1 MAKIKKEKEA
11 KKLPEAQAQATG
23 DISVFP
29 ATEKVA
35 ESMSEKFDKEAK
47 ALFDEYTDKEAFH
60 FTSDGLAFFQH
71 SDARNHAKSLER
83 KDVITKVRK

>member
-1 MAKIKKEKEA
+1 MAKIKKEEKA
-11 KKLPEAQAQATG
+11 KKLPNAQATG

-60 FTSDGLAFFQH
+60 LPVMGWHFFSTAMLAIMP
-71 SDARNHAKSLER
+71 NLWKG
-83 KDVITKVRK
+83 KM

>member
-1 MAKIKKEKEA
+1 MAKIKKEEKA
-11 KKLPEAQAQATG
+11 KKLPNAQATG